1 MTASAA
7 STQMARARRRGRNE
21 VRLVGSIG
29 INDTGE
35 STNSLGITG
44 AADLA
49 QGPHCSAAHGRKG
62 VGQPCEDGARDSG
75 VGAGPHEG
83 DGAQCL
89 EAHRRT

>member
-1 MTASAA
+1 MTEHKRGACTACTRDAPMTASAA
-7 STQMARARRRGRNE
+7 NANGRARRRGRNE

-49 QGPHCSAAHGRKG
+49 QGPHCSAAH
-62 VGQPCEDGARDSG
+62 
-75 VGAGPHEG
+75 
-83 DGAQCL
+83 
-89 EAHRRT
+89 RR

>member
-1 MTASAA
+1 
-7 STQMARARRRGRNE
+7 MARARRRGRKE

-29 INDTGE
+29 IHDTGE
-35 STNSLGITG
+35 STKSHVITG
-44 AADLA
+44 AHDLA
-49 QGPHCSAAHGRKG
+49 QGPHCSAAHGRER
-62 VGQPCEDGARDSG
+62 VGQPREDGARDSG